1 MLIVQHLRCL
11 QISWIELL
19 GEPDDEGGTEVAG
32 HIDIT
37 LGMSN
42 ASALPCKRFYDSC
55 ATG

>member
-1 MLIVQHLRCL
+1 MLIVQHLRGL

-32 HIDIT
+32 HIDA

-42 ASALPCKRFYDSC
+42 ASALPCKRFFDSC